1 MSALVKGKKRAKN
14 KIDPES
20 ATKILRTVSLPEA
33 FLFFTDI
40 GQYTG
45 EFAACLD
52 EFLEKLNKMPLKS
65 LEFHFERG
73 DFEKWIRGTLG
84 DEYLADGI
92 SKIDRTLKGE
102 EIREILQRTVKNR
115 LDQLEV
121 TQEPET

>member
-1 MSALVKGKKRAKN
+1 VSTLVKGKN
-14 KIDPES
+14 KIDPEL
-20 ATKILRTVSLPEA
+20 AKKILRMVSPPET

-45 EFAACLD
+45 ELATCLD
-52 EFLEKLNKMPLKS
+52 EFLEKLNRMPLKS

-84 DEYLADGI
+84 DECLADRI
-92 SKIDRTLKGE
+92 SKIDRTLQGE

-115 LDQLEV
+115 MDQLEV
-121 TQEPET
+121 TQLASQKK